1 MIRRVLLFTLTLV
14 AFLGALT
21 AALATMQ
28 QRDFMLRGYV
38 DATQT
43 TDLPFRTPRLGVNVE
58 LIQYA
63 PDELIEQLDLMAA
76 TGFTWLRQYFPWN
89 EIEPIEGEY
98 HWERWDHIVETVSAY
113 PHLELV
119 AVLVNTPEWARSD
132 QAATVTAPPA
142 SPDEFARFAHD
153 FAQRY
158 GASIRFYQ
166 VWDEPNI
173 EIGWG
178 ELEPRTADYAALL
191 QAAYPALHSAA
202 SDVTVIGAAL
212 APTTERG
219 PRNISDIVYLR
230 DMYAFGAADF
240 VDAFAAKPYGFAFS
254 PYDREVSAEHLNF
267 SRIVALR
274 EVMVEHGDGRKALW
288 ASSWGWNSLPQ
299 DWPGPTSIWGQIS
312 PEAREYYTLEA
323 LNRTEREW
331 PWLGGMILQHWQPV
345 APPDDPIWGFALVD
359 IDGNS
364 TPLLQMLGERPMPTA
379 AMDGLYHARN
389 RYARYSGIWRFSEFG
404 ADMGWVQDSRF
415 EFDFVGSDIALL
427 LRQDNY
433 LAHFY
438 VTIDDQPANALPRD
452 AAGNTYVVLRSS
464 ILEPEVGLVQVA
476 NRLSGEIHTLRGVA
490 DELIP
495 DEPLSRWP
503 LVGYAVSSGD
513 LSAPYNRQIV
523 IAWATTAV
531 ALLAVIITGM
541 RVAWLPLYRR
551 FDFLWRFVGNA
562 GAILIGVITSLAL
575 LAGMFLTWNDGTPE
589 IFRRDSVQLGLS
601 VATAGLIYLN
611 EFGVVIT
618 IVAGIFLFVLIYQ
631 RIELGLMLTL
641 FWIPFFLFPVELYRF
656 AFPMAEVIIL
666 ITTAAWALKVLV
678 AWGRERQSEVRQFPL
693 PGLRAW
699 IRKLTPLDYLMC
711 GWVLLGIVS
720 LLWVEHRSVAVTEL
734 RTMIVQPVLFYLI
747 LRTLPLNRCTLLRLV
762 DALLVAGGVVAVI
775 GLFLWLRG
783 EAVITAEEGVRRMAS
798 VYGSPNN
805 VGLLMGRCIP
815 FALAF
820 VLLPLDQRRR
830 LIAGVLLLLMATS
843 AILSLSAGA
852 LFLGLPV
859 AVAGVLFLCLKRRAI
874 LPLLGLLLLGVVV
887 TGIALQSPRFSRV
900 LDITQG
906 TNFYRIRVWQS
917 TAQIIADYPL
927 TGIGLDQF
935 LYRFRGEYI
944 MPDAWEEP
952 DLSHPHN
959 VILDFWVRLGLAG
972 VGWFAVIQVFF
983 WRKMRRWYSLTA
995 HEPLLRAIYIGTMGA
1010 MLNLLAHGL
1019 VDNSVFVLDM
1029 AYIFVVL
1036 IGIASTP
1043 ANIGAIDEGL

>member
-1 MIRRVLLFTLTLV
+1 MIRRVLLFALTLAV
-14 AFLGALT
+14 FSGALT

-43 TDLPFRTPRLGVNVE
+43 ADLPFRIPRLGVNVE
-58 LIQYA
+58 LTQYT
-63 PDELIEQLDLMAA
+63 PDELVEQLDLMSAA
-76 TGFTWLRQYFPWN
+76 GFTWLRQYFLWD
-89 EIEPIEGEY
+89 EIEPLEGEY
-98 HWERWDHIVETVSAY
+98 RWERWDSVVETVATY
-113 PHLELV
+113 PQFELV
-119 AVLVNTPEWARSD
+119 AVLVNTPEWAR
-132 QAATVTAPPA
+132 AVPEATVTAPPA
-142 SPDEFARFAHD
+142 STVEFARFAHD
-153 FAQRY
+153 FALRY
-158 GASIRFYQ
+158 GTSIRFYQ

-178 ELEPRTADYAALL
+178 ELEPRAADYVALL
-191 QAAYPALHSAA
+191 QAVYPALHSAS

-219 PRNISDIVYLR
+219 PRNISDIIYLR
-230 DMYAFGAADF
+230 HLYALGAADF

-254 PYDREVSAEHLNF
+254 PYDREVSEERLNF

-274 EVMVEHGDGRKALW
+274 EVMIEHGDGRKALW
-288 ASSWGWNSLPQ
+288 ASAWGWNSLPA

-312 PEAREYYTLEA
+312 PAAREYYTLEA

-345 APPDDPIWGFALVD
+345 ALPDDPLWGFALVD
-359 IDGNS
+359 IAGNP
-364 TPLLQMLGERPMPTA
+364 TPLLQLLMERPNA
-379 AMDGLYHARN
+379 AAATDGLYHVRN
-389 RYARYSGIWRFSEFG
+389 PYARYNGIWRLSDFG

-415 EFDFVGSDIALL
+415 EFEFSGTDIALL

-438 VTIDDQPANALPRD
+438 ITVDDQAANALPRD
-452 AAGNTYVVLRSS
+452 PAGNSYVVLRSGS
-464 ILEPEVGLVQVA
+464 LEPEVRLVRVAHGLA
-476 NRLSGEIHTLRGVA
+476 DDAHTLRGIA

-513 LSAPYNRQIV
+513 LSAPYNRQIA
-523 IAWATTAV
+523 IAWTAAAV
-531 ALLAVIITGM
+531 ALLAVIITGA

-551 FDFLWRFVGNA
+551 LDGLWRLVGNA
-562 GAILIGVITSLAL
+562 GAILISMVTSLAL

-601 VATAGLIYLN
+601 ILTAGLIYVN
-611 EFGVVIT
+611 QFGIVIT
-618 IVAGIFLFVLIYQ
+618 IVAGIALFVVIYQ

-666 ITTAAWALKVLV
+666 ITAVAWVLKLLV
-678 AWGRERQSEVRQFPL
+678 AWGRERQSAVKQFPL
-693 PGLRAW
+693 PGLRPW
-699 IRKLTPLDYLMC
+699 VNKLTWLDYLMF
-711 GWVLLGIVS
+711 GWVALGIVS
-720 LLWVEHRSVAVTEL
+720 LLWVEYRSVAVTEL

-747 LRTLPLNRCTLLRLV
+747 LRTLPFNRQTYLRLV

-830 LIAGVLLLLMATS
+830 LIAGGLLLLMLVA
-843 AILSLSAGA
+843 AMLSLSAGA

-859 AVAGVLFLCLKRRAI
+859 AVGGVLLLCLKRRAV
-874 LPLLGLLLLGVVV
+874 LPLLGLLLLGAII
-887 TGIALQSPRFSRV
+887 TGIALQTPRFLRV
-900 LDITQG
+900 LDVTQG

-917 TAQIIADYPL
+917 TAHIIADYPL

-959 VILDFWVRLGLAG
+959 VFLDFWVRLGLLG
-972 VGWFAVIQVFF
+972 VGWFITIQVIF
-983 WRKMRRWYSLTA
+983 WRRMRRWYSLTSRD
-995 HEPLLRAIYIGTMGA
+995 PLLRAIVVGGMGA

-1029 AYIFVVL
+1029 AYIFVLLV
-1036 IGIASTP
+1036 GIASWP
-1043 ANIGAIDEGL
+1043 VNIGAIDE